1 MNLLESLRI
10 SWRSIRGHKL
20 RSTLTTLGVIIG
32 IAAVITFVTLG
43 AGLQEGIVGDI
54 SPDDQRNVYTWAAP
68 PENSGQGPLSGAQ
81 PVFTQRDAGAVANL
95 SGVDDAYV
103 YTQVPGQSV
112 TYGNET
118 ISRQSGF
125 IATGSGYLDD
135 EEIADGRRFSGGS
148 ASIENGSIEAVL
160 NPAMAGLFEENVS
173 VGDTLTLGVFQGQQ
187 VNVTVVGILE
197 DSDSRSAFEGF
208 GPSPRL
214 YIPAD
219 FQFIANAG
227 EQPRYIAMV
236 AEAPTK
242 SDADIEQV
250 KRVTEEYLTSSESDA
265 GERAARQELAFEL
278 KTSPELIGQL
288 QDVLDLLQNF
298 VVGIAGISLLVGS
311 IGIANIML
319 VSVTERTREIGI
331 MKAVGAQRRDILGL
345 FIVEAIILGVLGAI
359 LGTALGLAAGYAVAG
374 YIGIPWV
381 FPVEWTAIAIVVGIA
396 VGVLAG
402 LYPAW
407 NASRTDP
414 IDALRYE

>member
-1 MNLLESLRI
+1 MNVLESLRI

-32 IAAVITFVTLG
+32 VAAVITFVTLG
-43 AGLQEGIVGDI
+43 TGLEAGIIGDI

-68 PENSGQGPLSGAQ
+68 PENSGQGPLAGAQ
-81 PVFTQRDAGAVANL
+81 PVFTQQDASAVANL
-95 SGVDDAYV
+95 SGVEDAYV

-112 TYGNET
+112 AFGDET
-118 ISRQSGF
+118 IARQGGF
-125 IATGSGYLDD
+125 IATGAGYLDD
-135 EEIADGRRFSGGS
+135 DEIAEGRRFSSGT
-148 ASIENGSIEAVL
+148 SIRNGSIEAVL
-160 NPAMAGLFEENVS
+160 NPAMAGLFEQNVS
-173 VGDTLTLGVFQGQQ
+173 VGDTLTIGAFQGLQ
-187 VNVTVVGILE
+187 VDVTVVGILE

-219 FQFIANAG
+219 FQLIANAG
-227 EQPRYIAMV
+227 EQPRYIALI
-236 AEAPTK
+236 AEAPTR

-250 KRVTEEYLTSSESDA
+250 KTVTREYLTSPDSDA
-265 GERAARQELAFEL
+265 GERATNQDLEFEL
-278 KTSPELIGQL
+278 QTSTELIGQL
-288 QDVLDLLQNF
+288 EDVLNLLQNF
-298 VVGIAGISLLVGS
+298 IVGIAGISLLVGS

-359 LGTALGLAAGYAVAG
+359 LGTALGLLAGYAVAG

-381 FPVEWTAIAIVVGIA
+381 LPVQWTVIAIVVGIA

-407 NASRTDP
+407 SASRTDP

>member
-32 IAAVITFVTLG
+32 VAAVITFVTLG
-43 AGLQEGIVGDI
+43 TGLEAGIIGDI
-54 SPDDQRNVYTWAAP
+54 SPDDQRNVYTWAAS
-68 PENSGQGPLSGAQ
+68 PENSGQGPLAGAQ
-81 PVFTQRDAGAVANL
+81 PVFTQRDASEVANL
-95 SGVDDAYV
+95 SGVEDAYV

-112 TYGNET
+112 TYGNKT
-118 ISRQSGF
+118 VARQGGF
-125 IATGSGYLDD
+125 IATGAGYLDD
-135 EEIADGRRFSGGS
+135 DEIAEGRRFSGGS
-148 ASIENGSIEAVL
+148 TSLENGSIEAVL
-160 NPAMAGLFEENVS
+160 NPAMAGLFDRNVS
-173 VGDTLTLGVFQGQQ
+173 VGDTLTIGAFQGLQ
-187 VNVTVVGILE
+187 VDVAVVGILE
-197 DSDSRSAFEGF
+197 NSDSRSAFEGF

-219 FQFIANAG
+219 FQLIANAG
-227 EQPRYIAMV
+227 EQPRYIALI
-236 AEAPTK
+236 AEAPTR

-250 KRVTEEYLTSSESDA
+250 KTVTREYLTGPESDA
-265 GERAARQELAFEL
+265 GERATNQDLEFDLQ
-278 KTSPELIGQL
+278 TSTELIGQL
-288 QDVLDLLQNF
+288 EDVLNLLQNF
-298 VVGIAGISLLVGS
+298 IVGIAGISLLVGS

-359 LGTALGLAAGYAVAG
+359 LGTALGLLAGYVVAG

-381 FPVEWTAIAIVVGIA
+381 FPVRWTAIAIVVGIA

-407 NASRTDP
+407 SASRTDP

>member
-1 MNLLESLRI
+1 MNPIESLRI
-10 SWRSIRGHKL
+10 AWRAIRGHKL

-43 AGLQEGIVGDI
+43 TGLQDEIIGDI
-54 SPDDQRNVYTWAAP
+54 SPDDQQNVYAWAAS
-68 PENSGQGPLSGAQ
+68 PENSGQGPLAGAQ
-81 PVFTQRDAGAVANL
+81 PVFTLRDANEVGNL

-112 TYGNET
+112 TFAG
-118 ISRQSGF
+118 QSVPREGGF
-125 IATGSGYLDD
+125 IATGPGYFDD
-135 EEIADGRRFSGGS
+135 DDLAEGRRFTRGT
-148 ASIENGSIEAVL
+148 NEAVV
-160 NPAMAGLFEENVS
+160 NPALIGLFEENVT
-173 VGDTLTLGVFQGQQ
+173 VGDTLTLGIFRGAQ

-197 DSDSRSAFEGF
+197 NSESMSAFEGF
-208 GPSPRL
+208 APAPRL

-219 FQFIANAG
+219 FGGVGSAG
-227 EQPRYIAMV
+227 EDPRYIAMV
-236 AEAPTK
+236 AEAPSK
-242 SDADIEQV
+242 SAADIDRT
-250 KRVTEEYLTSSESDA
+250 KRVTREYLNSPASDA
-265 GERAARQELAFEL
+265 SDRAEGLNFQL
-278 KTSPELIGQL
+278 KTSTELIAQL
-288 QDVLDLLQNF
+288 EEVLDLLQDF
-298 VVGIAGISLLVGS
+298 IVGIAAISLLVGS

-359 LGTALGLAAGYAVAG
+359 LGTALGLAAGFLVAG

-381 FPVEWTAIAIVVGIA
+381 IPWSWVAIAIVVGIL

>member
-1 MNLLESLRI
+1 MKLLESLRI
-10 SWRSIRGHKL
+10 SWRAIRGHKL

-54 SPDDQRNVYTWAAP
+54 SPDDQRNVYVWAAP
-68 PENSGQGPLSGAQ
+68 PENSGQGPLAGAQ
-81 PVFTQRDAGAVANL
+81 PVFTQRDANQAANL
-95 SGVDDAYV
+95 SGVEDAYV
-103 YTQVPGQSV
+103 YTPVPGQSV

-118 ISRQSGF
+118 VARQSGF
-125 IATGSGYLDD
+125 IATGAGYLDD
-135 EEIADGRRFSGGS
+135 DEIADGRRFTGGTVDP
-148 ASIENGSIEAVL
+148 ENGTLEVVL
-160 NPAMAGLFEENVS
+160 NPAMAGLFEQNVS
-173 VGDTLTLGVFQGQQ
+173 VGDTLTLGVFQGLQ
-187 VNVTVVGILE
+187 VEVTVVGILE
-197 DSDSRSAFEGF
+197 DSESRSAFEGF

-219 FQFIANAG
+219 FQLIGGVG

-236 AEAPTK
+236 AEAPTR
-242 SDADIEQV
+242 SDADIDQV
-250 KRVTEEYLTSSESDA
+250 KQVTEQYLTGPDSDA
-265 GERAARQELAFEL
+265 GERAASQDLAFEL
-278 KTSPELIGQL
+278 QTSTELIGQL
-288 QDVLDLLQNF
+288 EDVLNLLQNF

-345 FIVEAIILGVLGAI
+345 FIVEAVILGVLGAI
-359 LGTALGLAAGYAVAG
+359 MGTALGLLAGYAVSG

-381 FPVEWTAIAIVVGIA
+381 FPARWTAVAIVVGIA